1 MEELLNCS
9 LMPSGSGAGE
19 DGTIYMTTAHA
30 NYGGP
35 VKPADNAR
43 GALWMMVEADKVPEG
58 AETIPL
64 DKK

>member
-1 MEELLNCS
+1 
-9 LMPSGSGAGE
+9 
-19 DGTIYMTTAHA
+19 
-30 NYGGP
+30 